1 MDLIRRDAWGAA
13 APRGKPVV
21 IPTPVRDLFLH
32 HSATPDGGPE
42 TVRAIQKFHQQTR
55 GWADIAYT
63 WLYSPRDRVF
73 YEGRGPAVA
82 GAHTRNHN
90 RTSHAVCILG
100 NYDVT
105 AFPNHA
111 IHDLADWARWHGT
124 AWGPNRYRP
133 HSEVAATACP
143 GKHVM
148 NVLRDINLYAEA
160 EMAPSTPV
168 APPAPVYP
176 PNLRL
181 GATGDDVK
189 LMQQAIL
196 PHDGIF
202 GPATDAALRHY
213 QQANGLTVDGICGP
227 KTWASILAG

>member
-1 MDLIRRDAWGAA
+1 MDLIRRDAWGAKP
-13 APRGKPVV
+13 PRGKP
-21 IPTPVRDLFLH
+21 IQIATPVRDLFLH
-32 HSATPDGGPE
+32 HSATSDGGPE
-42 TVRAIQKFHQQTR
+42 TVRSIQRFHQQSR

-73 YEGRGPAVA
+73 YEGRGPGVA
-82 GAHTRNHN
+82 GGHTRSHN

-105 AFPNHA
+105 AFPRHA
-111 IHDLADWARWHGT
+111 VHDLADWARWHGT
-124 AWGPNRYRP
+124 AWGPNHYRP
-133 HSEVAATACP
+133 HSEVSATACP
-143 GKHVM
+143 GKHVLAA
-148 NVLRDINLYAEA
+148 LRDINLHAEDG
-160 EMAPSTPV
+160 MTP

-176 PNLRL
+176 ATIRA

-189 LMQQAIL
+189 LLQSALM

-213 QQANGLTVDGICGP
+213 QHANGLTVDGICGP
-227 KTWASILAG
+227 KTWASILGR